1 MSKNNILVFQHIE
14 QEGLENIKD
23 FFPASKY
30 KFTIIKLF
38 KNQEIPQNLENFSM
52 MIVLGGPM
60 DTWMERDY
68 PWLVNEKNSIRR
80 FVLDLK
86 KPFLGICLGW
96 QLLGEILGARIL
108 KSKKTEI
115 GFNKVKSNKIIN
127 KDKIFKYLPKEF
139 EVFQWHSYEVN
150 KIKNNNFKV
159 LVSSKTTNVQL
170 FKYKE
175 HAYGMQFHLEIKE
188 DTIEKW
194 CKISSYKK
202 NLEEHLNIKEL
213 AMLKKTPK
221 FKFKKIHILCK
232 SFVKNFSDFI
242 KT

>member
-1 MSKNNILVFQHIE
+1 MKKVIVFQHVGIE
-14 QEGLENIKD
+14 DLGLLNSLFKKKNI
-23 FFPASKY
+23 FLKY
-30 KFTIIKLF
+30 IKLY
-38 KNQEIPQNLENFSM
+38 QGEHIPCNLEDYSL
-52 MIVLGGPM
+52 MISLGGPM
-60 DTWMERDY
+60 NTWMEDKY
-68 PWLVNEKNSIRR
+68 PWLKKEKEAIRR
-80 FVLDLK
+80 FVIELN
-86 KPFLGICLGW
+86 KPFIGICLGC